1 MALCSCKS
9 MGWKHPH
16 AFTIKKVPMGA
27 ADLEDLLR
35 IHPFRTSEKRWE
47 QTVAD
52 AISRIAW
59 LAEGYAV
66 VGNIASGVHARPRF
80 TEQIQ
85 VVLSC
90 APPAAWLEA
99 LRHAG
104 YRECE
109 SGVWTLDGL
118 RLSISV
124 SSSAASLSAIRHARL
139 HRLFGTDIRVA
150 NAKDLLWV
158 HLESGELP
166 ESISVAVELISA
178 CPQVVEELRTDL
190 AIRQNALVSRLD
202 RWAERVRLARL
213 SNYSDSVI
221 ARR

>member
-1 MALCSCKS
+1 MS
-9 MGWKHPH
+9 
-16 AFTIKKVPMGA
+16 T

-35 IHPFRTSEKRWE
+35 IHPFRTPESQWGE
-47 QTVAD
+47 TIAD
-52 AISRIAW
+52 AVSR
-59 LAEGYAV
+59 LASLDVGYAV
-66 VGNIASGVHARPRF
+66 VGAIAMGIHARPRF
-80 TEQIQ
+80 SGRIQ
-85 VVLSC
+85 VVLLGTPSN
-90 APPAAWLEA
+90 AWLES

-104 YRECE
+104 YEERDGWTRD
-109 SGVWTLDGL
+109 GVELL
-118 RLSISV
+118 ILV

-190 AIRQNALVSRLD
+190 AIRQNDLVSRLD

>member
-1 MALCSCKS
+1 
-9 MGWKHPH
+9 MG
-16 AFTIKKVPMGA
+16 T

-35 IHPFRTSEKRWE
+35 SHPFRTSEKRWE

-52 AISRIAW
+52 AILRIA
-59 LAEGYAV
+59 LLTEGYAV
-66 VGNIASGVHARPRF
+66 VGNIAMGVHARPRF

-90 APPAAWLEA
+90 APPLAWLEA

-124 SSSAASLSAIRHARL
+124 SSSAASLSATQHARL
-139 HRLFGTDIRVA
+139 HPLFGREIRVA
-150 NAKDLLWV
+150 EAKDVLWIY
-158 HLESGELP
+158 LETGELP
-166 ESISVAVELISA
+166 ESISEAIELIST
-178 CPQVVEELRTDL
+178 CPQVVEELRADL
-190 AIRQNALVSRLD
+190 VIRQNDLVSRLD

-221 ARR
+221 ARL

>member
-1 MALCSCKS
+1 
-9 MGWKHPH
+9 MG
-16 AFTIKKVPMGA
+16 T

-52 AISRIAW
+52 AISSIAC

-66 VGNIASGVHARPRF
+66 VGNIALGVHARPRF
-80 TEQIQ
+80 TEQIL

-90 APPAAWLEA
+90 APPTAWLEA

-104 YRECE
+104 YKECE

-124 SSSAASLSAIRHARL
+124 SSSAASLSATQHARL
-139 HRLFGTDIRVA
+139 HTLFGREIRVA
-150 NAKDLLWV
+150 EAKDVLWIYI
-158 HLESGELP
+158 ETGELP
-166 ESISVAVELISA
+166 ESISEAAELISSY
-178 CPQVVEELRTDL
+178 PQVVEELRAVIAFGQDD
-190 AIRQNALVSRLD
+190 LVSRLD

-221 ARR
+221 ARRLEQSVRVGNEQ